1 MFREYQRTGYVWEQ
15 YDDKDGSGKVCAYV
29 CVCVCVCVSV
39 HGRACLCVCLFMFVK
54 QREKRKWNLDEGGE

>member
-29 CVCVCVCVSV
+29 CVSV
-39 HGRACLCVCLFMFVK
+39 RRRARLCLFVYVCQTK
-54 QREKRKWNLDEGGE
+54 REEKVEFR

>member
-29 CVCVCVCVSV
+29 CVCVCVSV
-39 HGRACLCVCLFMFVK
+39 RGCARLCVCLFMFVK